1 MLNSISK
8 IKKNL
13 QSVQE
18 EIKEDYKKG
27 VLRTKHLRWDSAESD
42 ISIAASIKNTI
53 VQWSAAKS
61 LKFQNF
67 STTSTSSFDL
77 LEKHGEMSSEG
88 GAGHSGQG
96 ESISSVTQKIP
107 ETPSNGSFTS
117 PPPLSL
123 HLTSTPVTANLSL
136 HSSLQAQP
144 YRSSA
149 VKLSIFYLS
158 KMVNKC
164 LALEYEAI
172 EKPSF
177 TAHRTESPML
187 L

>member
-96 ESISSVTQKIP
+96 ESISSVTQEIP

-117 PPPLSL
+117 PPPPSL

-177 TAHRTESPML
+177 TTHRTESPML

>member
-96 ESISSVTQKIP
+96 ESISSVTGNSWNSVKWFVYL
-107 ETPSNGSFTS
+107 TSASFTS
-117 PPPLSL
+117 FDVHTSDSQLE
-123 HLTSTPVTANLSL
+123 LTFISTSAAIQKF
-136 HSSLQAQP
+136 SSKTVDL
-144 YRSSA
+144 
-149 VKLSIFYLS
+149 LS
-158 KMVNKC
+158 K
-164 LALEYEAI
+164 
-172 EKPSF
+172 
-177 TAHRTESPML
+177 
-187 L
+187 